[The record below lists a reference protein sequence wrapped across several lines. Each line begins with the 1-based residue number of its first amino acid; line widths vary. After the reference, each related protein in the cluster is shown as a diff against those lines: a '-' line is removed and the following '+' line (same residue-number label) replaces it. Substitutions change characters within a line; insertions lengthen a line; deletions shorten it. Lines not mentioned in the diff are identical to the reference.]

1 VIERIIRCNRLR
13 GERRVDIV
21 SKRSG
26 PRREDE
32 AARRLIDQ
40 NRGTIERLADQ
51 LSNGAYSA
59 GKNARKAL
67 AEPAGLVV
75 SEQRAPRKSI
85 DPKPYVRISPNRR
98 VVVVDEE
105 SSRQMH
111 HLGELRR
118 VDGRMTFVLAT
129 RANGFFSELDAD
141 VAGRL
146 AALDGA
152 QLGPKRTEADL
163 AREIGELLGY

>member
-1 VIERIIRCNRLR
+1 M
-13 GERRVDIV
+13 DIV

-40 NRGTIERLADQ
+40 NRHTIERLADT

-59 GKNARKAL
+59 GRTAAKAPPPQ
-67 AEPAGLVV
+67 ASGLIM
-75 SEQRAPRKSI
+75 SDLRAPRRLE

-98 VVVVDEE
+98 VVVVDETT
-105 SSRQMH
+105 SRQMH

-118 VDGRMTFVLAT
+118 IDGRLTFVLAT

-141 VAGRL
+141 LALRL
-146 AALDGA
+146 APLDGA
-152 QLGPKRTEADL
+152 ALGAGRTEAGL
-163 AREIGELLGY
+163 SAEIGTLLGY